1 VSAAGYPLWD
11 NNKVIGN
18 VNPDWRAGWANE
30 FSYGGARLAVL
41 FDMRQGGDIY
51 SVTNAFGRLAGI
63 MEETVDGRCGGGY
76 YPACDATTG
85 VVYPGVD
92 EAGNPN
98 TAVIDAETFWIY
110 NYFVEENNLEDAS
123 YIKLRE
129 VTLSYALPESLI
141 GRWGVDAVDV
151 SLVGRNLAL
160 WTDARHID
168 PETSLEGT
176 NVQGFEYGQM
186 PSARSFGINVTV
198 RP

>member
-1 VSAAGYPLWD
+1 
-11 NNKVIGN
+11 
-18 VNPDWRAGWANE
+18 
-30 FSYGGARLAVL
+30 
-41 FDMRQGGDIY
+41 
-51 SVTNAFGRLAGI
+51 
-63 MEETVDGRCGGGY
+63 VDGRCGGGY